1 MSKMKDLHKTRQ
13 KATLVIEQ
21 NIQEAYLVAVT
32 FKLQDF
38 EGPLDLLLYLIEK
51 NKMNIYDI
59 EISSITDQYM
69 MYLEEASEV
78 ELDQMSDFIVMAAT
92 LLYIKS
98 RMLLPKPNK
107 VGEDLEEDPREEL
120 IRKLLEYKKV
130 KYVSEKLS
138 ECQGESMQYCFRN
151 KMAHLDIPDAPRNY
165 EAVLNDLSLK
175 ILYDTFEQLMQQK
188 EWEKTS
194 REERKIDQSILRKD
208 IYTIEQKSIYIRELI
223 ALDGKTTF
231 YSICNKEM
239 PKLEL
244 IVTFMALLE
253 LIHKKEVFVEQDEP
267 TSDILIKEV
276 L

>member
-1 MSKMKDLHKTRQ
+1 M
-13 KATLVIEQ
+13 
-21 NIQEAYLVAVT
+21 AVT

-69 MYLEEASEV
+69 MYLEAATEV

-107 VGEDLEEDPREEL
+107 VGEEPEEDPREEL
-120 IRKLLEYKKV
+120 VRKLLEYKKV

-151 KMAHLDIPDAPRNY
+151 RMAHLEIPDAPFNY
-165 EAVLNDLSLK
+165 EDILQDVSLK
-175 ILYDTFEQLMQQK
+175 MLYDTFEQLMQQK
-188 EWEKTS
+188 EWDRREK
-194 REERKIDQSILRKD
+194 EERQIDKSILKKD
-208 IYTIEQKSIYIRELI
+208 TYTIEQKSIYIRELI
-223 ALDGKTTF
+223 ALEGKTTF
-231 YSICNKEM
+231 FTICQKDM
-239 PKLEL
+239 PKIEL

-253 LIHKKEVFVEQDEP
+253 LIHKREVAVMQEEVGG
-267 TSDILIKEV
+267 DIFIQEV
-276 L
+276 AS

>member
-1 MSKMKDLHKTRQ
+1 MTRSYTIGRT
-13 KATLVIEQ
+13 K
-21 NIQEAYLVAVT
+21 EAGGRKVTVT

-69 MYLEEASEV
+69 AYLEAASEV

-107 VGEDLEEDPREEL
+107 VGEENEEDPREEL
-120 IRKLLEYKKV
+120 IRKLIEYKKV

-151 KMAHLDIPDAPRNY
+151 HMAHGEIPDAPFNY
-165 EAVLNDLSLK
+165 DRILNDVSLK
-175 ILYDTFEQLMQQK
+175 LLYDTFDQLMKQK
-188 EWEKTS
+188 EWDKHKQ
-194 REERKIDQSILRKD
+194 EEQQIDRRILRKD
-208 IYTIEQKSIYIRELI
+208 AYTIEEKSTYIRELI
-223 ALDGKTTF
+223 ALKGETTF
-231 YSICNKEM
+231 YTICHGEM
-239 PKLEL
+239 PRIEI

-253 LIHKKEVFVEQDEP
+253 LVHKKEIFVIQDED
-267 TSDILIKEV
+267 SRDILIKEGIER
-276 L
+276 

>member
-1 MSKMKDLHKTRQ
+1 M
-13 KATLVIEQ
+13 IEESL
-21 NIQEAYLVAVT
+21 QEAEEVTVT

-69 MYLEEASEV
+69 EYLEAASEV

-107 VGEDLEEDPREEL
+107 VGEELEEDPREEL
-120 IRKLLEYKKV
+120 VRKLLEYKKV

-151 KMAHLDIPDAPRNY
+151 KMAQLEIPDAPIPY
-165 EAVLNDLSLK
+165 ENILENVSLK
-175 ILYDTFEQLMQQK
+175 LLYDTFEQLMKQK
-188 EWEKTS
+188 EWDRKQQD
-194 REERKIDQSILRKD
+194 ERKIDQSILKKD
-208 IYTIEQKSIYIRELI
+208 TYTIEQKSIYIRELV
-223 ALDGKTTF
+223 ALKGETTF
-231 YSICNKEM
+231 YSICHSEM
-239 PKLEL
+239 PKVEL

-253 LIHKKEVFVEQDEP
+253 LIHKKEIYVIQETP
-267 TSDILIKEV
+267 TSDILIKEAA
-276 L
+276 

>member
-1 MSKMKDLHKTRQ
+1 MT
-13 KATLVIEQ
+13 
-21 NIQEAYLVAVT
+21 VT

-51 NKMNIYDI
+51 NKMSIYDI

-69 MYLEEASEV
+69 IYLEDASEV

-107 VGEDLEEDPREEL
+107 VGEEPEEDPREEL
-120 IRKLLEYKKV
+120 VRKLLEYKKV

-138 ECQGESMQYCFRN
+138 ECQGESMQHCFRN
-151 KMAHLDIPDAPRNY
+151 RMAHLDIPEIPLSY
-165 EAVLNDLSLK
+165 EDVLQDLTLK
-175 ILYDTFEQLMQQK
+175 VLYDTFEQLVQQQ
-188 EWEKTS
+188 EWDKKS
-194 REERKIDQSILRKD
+194 KEERKIDQSILKRD
-208 IYTIEQKSIYIRELI
+208 TYTIEQKSTYIRELV
-223 ALDGKTTF
+223 ALKGQTTF

-239 PKLEL
+239 PKIEL

-253 LIHKKEVFVEQDEP
+253 LIHKKEVIVEQDEP
-267 TSDILIKEV
+267 GSDIMIKEG
-276 L
+276 

>member
-1 MSKMKDLHKTRQ
+1 MT
-13 KATLVIEQ
+13 
-21 NIQEAYLVAVT
+21 VT

-69 MYLEEASEV
+69 EYLEAATEV

-107 VGEDLEEDPREEL
+107 VGEEPEEDPREEL
-120 IRKLLEYKKV
+120 VRKLLEYKKV

-151 KMAHLDIPDAPRNY
+151 KMAHLEIPDAPISY
-165 EAVLNDLSLK
+165 ENILDNVSLK
-175 ILYDTFEQLMQQK
+175 LLYDTFEQLMKQK
-188 EWEKTS
+188 EWDDKQQN
-194 REERKIDQSILRKD
+194 ERQIDQRILKKD
-208 IYTIEQKSIYIRELI
+208 TYTIEQKSLYIRELI
-223 ALDGKTTF
+223 ALKGETTF
-231 YSICNKEM
+231 FSICNGQM
-239 PKLEL
+239 PKVEL

-253 LIHKKEVFVEQDEP
+253 LIHKKEICVEQETP
-267 TSDILIKEV
+267 TSDIFIKEAM
-276 L
+276 

>member
-1 MSKMKDLHKTRQ
+1 VTKSYTIDRESL
-13 KATLVIEQ
+13 
-21 NIQEAYLVAVT
+21 QEAERVAVT

-51 NKMNIYDI
+51 NKMSIYDI

-69 MYLEEASEV
+69 EYLEAASEV

-107 VGEDLEEDPREEL
+107 VGEEPEEDPREEL
-120 IRKLLEYKKV
+120 VRKLLEYKKV

-151 KMAHLDIPDAPRNY
+151 KMAHLEVPDAPLNY
-165 EAVLNDLSLK
+165 EDILGDVTLK
-175 ILYDTFEQLMQQK
+175 LLYDTFEQLMQQK
-188 EWEKTS
+188 EWENNNQN
-194 REERKIDQSILRKD
+194 ERKIDQSILKKD
-208 IYTIEQKSIYIRELI
+208 VYTIEQKSIYIRELI
-223 ALDGKTTF
+223 ALKGETTF
-231 YSICNKEM
+231 FTICKSDM
-239 PKLEL
+239 PRIEL

-253 LIHKKEVFVEQDEP
+253 LIHKKEICVIQEAP
-267 TSDILIKEV
+267 TSDILIKEAI
-276 L
+276 

>member
-1 MSKMKDLHKTRQ
+1 
-13 KATLVIEQ
+13 
-21 NIQEAYLVAVT
+21 
-32 FKLQDF
+32 
-38 EGPLDLLLYLIEK
+38 
-51 NKMNIYDI
+51 
-59 EISSITDQYM
+59 
-69 MYLEEASEV
+69 
-78 ELDQMSDFIVMAAT
+78 
-92 LLYIKS
+92 
-98 RMLLPKPNK
+98 
-107 VGEDLEEDPREEL
+107 
-120 IRKLLEYKKV
+120 
-130 KYVSEKLS
+130 
-138 ECQGESMQYCFRN
+138 
-151 KMAHLDIPDAPRNY
+151 MAHLDIPDAPRNY

>member
-1 MSKMKDLHKTRQ
+1 MT
-13 KATLVIEQ
+13 
-21 NIQEAYLVAVT
+21 VT

-69 MYLEEASEV
+69 EYLEAATEV

-107 VGEDLEEDPREEL
+107 VGEEPEEDPREEL
-120 IRKLLEYKKV
+120 VRKLLEYKKV

-151 KMAHLDIPDAPRNY
+151 KMAHLEIPDAPISY
-165 EAVLNDLSLK
+165 ENILDNVSLK
-175 ILYDTFEQLMQQK
+175 LLYDTFEQLMKQK
-188 EWEKTS
+188 EWDDKQQN
-194 REERKIDQSILRKD
+194 ERQIDQRILKKD
-208 IYTIEQKSIYIRELI
+208 TYTIEQKSLYIRELI
-223 ALDGKTTF
+223 ALKGETTF
-231 YSICNKEM
+231 FSICNRQM
-239 PKLEL
+239 PKVEL

-253 LIHKKEVFVEQDEP
+253 LIHKKEICVEQETP
-267 TSDILIKEV
+267 TSDIFIKEV
-276 L
+276 V